1 MRSLSAF
8 FVAVTLILS
17 TAVLSGCN
25 NQDKMQQ
32 LQESRTELEKA
43 QMELEQIKKD
53 STQLDKY
60 IADMK
65 TQINNLKI
73 ENQKLIAESK
83 RLEAEIIDLKLELG
97 QIPDVDAKE
106 VLRED
111 TTSSMKQPEKTDSGQ
126 DDGASSETSQN

>member
-1 MRSLSAF
+1 MRRLSTF

-17 TAVLSGCN
+17 ISVLAGCE
-25 NQDKMQQ
+25 NQDKT
-32 LQESRTELEKA
+32 QELKQNKTELEKA

-65 TQINNLKI
+65 TEINNLKI

-83 RLEAEIIDLKLELG
+83 RLEAEIIDLRLELG
-97 QIPDVDAKE
+97 QIPDADSKE
-106 VLRED
+106 VLDRD
-111 TTSSMKQPEKTDSGQ
+111 VSPTKQPGKNSTGQ
-126 DDGASSETSQN
+126 DADASEASQK

>member
-17 TAVLSGCN
+17 ISVLAGCN
-25 NQDKMQQ
+25 NQDKMQELEQ
-32 LQESRTELEKA
+32 NKTELEKA

-97 QIPDVDAKE
+97 QIPDADSKE
-106 VLRED
+106 VLDKD
-111 TTSSMKQPEKTDSGQ
+111 TSHMKQPQKNGSGQ
-126 DDGASSETSQN
+126 DTDPSGVTQE

>member
-1 MRSLSAF
+1 MRSLRAF
-8 FVAVTLILS
+8 FVALTLILS
-17 TAVLSGCN
+17 ISVLTGCKS
-25 NQDKMQQ
+25 QDNT
-32 LQESRTELEKA
+32 QELEQNKTELEKA

-97 QIPDVDAKE
+97 HIPNNDSKE
-106 VLRED
+106 VLD
-111 TTSSMKQPEKTDSGQ
+111 KSMKQPQKADTGK
-126 DDGASSETSQN
+126 DGDASETTQE

>member
-17 TAVLSGCN
+17 ISVLAGCK
-25 NQDKMQQ
+25 NQDKT
-32 LQESRTELEKA
+32 QELDQSKTELEKA

-65 TQINNLKI
+65 TEINNLKI
-73 ENQKLIAESK
+73 ENQKLIATSK
-83 RLEAEIIDLKLELG
+83 RLEAEIIDLRLELG
-97 QIPDVDAKE
+97 QIPDADHKE
-106 VLRED
+106 WLD
-111 TTSSMKQPEKTDSGQ
+111 KDTSSTKQPPKTGSGQ
-126 DDGASSETSQN
+126 DADTSGATKE